1 LLLVSAVA
9 SVGTLTSR
17 AGVAL
22 STAASGALVATSNV
36 PKMLVQAKA
45 PRGGTIRA
53 RARSKDVRRIGQG

>member
-1 LLLVSAVA
+1 
-9 SVGTLTSR
+9 VGTLTSR